1 MMFAEASPVNWR
13 GAVVEVEPPAWLTSW
28 GEVAEGEVAA
38 GEMAT
43 GEVAAGEVVAG
54 EVASEAVLDGIPQTK
69 PGVVVGATQGDELVT
84 WEDTPLAE
92 EVALVS
98 VAVTGQTVVYRLM
111 MSVVTLPIRA
121 GQLVTVDAQD
131 VIVYTCVVY
140 TVDVVHDFEL
150 CDSEMCEMELLL
162 TRPQL
167 VEFDEVGEVGLDGPE
182 LVLSQD
188 ISKCHSKSPVFQEI
202 CKI

>member
-1 MMFAEASPVNWR
+1 M
-13 GAVVEVEPPAWLTSW
+13 PA
-28 GEVAEGEVAA
+28 GEVPAGGVPAGEVP
-38 GEMAT
+38 
-43 GEVAAGEVVAG
+43 AGEVVAG
-54 EVASEAVLDGIPQTK
+54 EVTSEGVLDEVSQTE
-69 PGVVVGATQGDELVT
+69 PGVVVGATQGDELDT

-150 CDSEMCEMELLL
+150 CEMELLL
-162 TRPQL
+162 TRSQL
-167 VEFDEVGEVGLDGPE
+167 VELDEVGEVGLDDPE

-188 ISKCHSKSPVFQEI
+188 ISKCPSKCPMFQKI
-202 CKI
+202 CKK